1 MGGKIM
7 HIFRVNKVI
16 ERLNRMINNAI
27 EDKPIENGFDESK
40 MSSMETKLSQYLTMN
55 NETKSQLAEEKQ
67 RIHSLISDIS
77 HQTKTPISNIML
89 YSQLLEESDLEEK
102 EKNYVSALTEQAE
115 KLNFLIV
122 ALVKTSRL
130 ESGIIAV
137 RPKKE
142 RMQCLF
148 DHVQV
153 QVEQRAKNKDITLS
167 FEPTELESMFDLK
180 WTVEAIYNM
189 VDNAIKYTEKG
200 GDVTISAIAYDMF
213 TRIDIVDTG
222 MGIDEEE
229 TAKVF
234 LRFYR
239 SPQVSSVEGVGI
251 GLYLSREIISSQGG
265 YVKVNSKVGVGTTF
279 SVFLPR
285 E

>member
-1 MGGKIM
+1 M

-89 YSQLLEESDLEEK
+89 YSQLLEESDLKEK

-137 RPKKE
+137 MPKKE
-142 RMQCLF
+142 HMQCLF